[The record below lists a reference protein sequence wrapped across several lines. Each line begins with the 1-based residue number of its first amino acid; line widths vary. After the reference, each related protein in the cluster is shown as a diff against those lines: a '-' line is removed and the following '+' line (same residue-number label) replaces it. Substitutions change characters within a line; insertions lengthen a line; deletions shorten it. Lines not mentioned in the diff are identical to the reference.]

1 MIQTLLLSMPGGS
14 EWLLVLIVL
23 AFLIFWIFTIVDVAK
38 SKFSDDTSKIIWLL
52 IVLLTGILGSILY
65 WIFGRSGRILPEAN
79 NI

>member
-38 SKFSDDTSKIIWLL
+38 SKFSDDTTKIIWLL
-52 IVLLTGILGSILY
+52 VIILLGLLGAVIY
-65 WIFGRSGRILPEAN
+65 WIFGRSNRVIVN
-79 NI
+79 QN